1 MPIGDLTNTEKQ
13 NKGMK
18 GTWAE
23 RLLHLNYLND
33 CHFRPYALRFI
44 SCITVPLKKGL
55 NFLSAFVR
63 GESIWVFNGLPNSVE
78 LYNNTYL
85 RQ

>member
-23 RLLHLNYLND
+23 RLLHLNHLND

-63 GESIWVFNGLPNSVE
+63 GDSDKQTRKLQYTEPCFVKQAE
-78 LYNNTYL
+78 
-85 RQ
+85 